1 MAPGGSAEQ
10 SGKPWARPGVQHPGE
25 TGRAAPPDP
34 CLPWGAGLWAGWR
47 GSPLTSGGDRGDRG
61 QHHGHVWAPC
71 RDHICHFLGSW
82 HPPLMKRE
90 CHRVWAR
97 EGPSVGRGRRQPC
110 HRRGQAAALPKALAS
125 PSCTRLPGPPPG
137 PGPLTRTTQGH
148 TPPAP
153 ASGSGTGVSHEETN
167 QRRQVGADL
176 RRPPAP
182 CHLWGPRAPSQGTTD
197 PQSPAR
203 APNTHTSFR
212 RTRPSLGRPLPNLCL
227 PPPGSHGAAPR
238 PQTAW

>member
-1 MAPGGSAEQ
+1 MLAAVTRLPGRLPSESHGCVTTQRDIEKWRPAGLLSKAVSPGRGQ
-10 SGKPWARPGVQHPGE
+10 ASSTQAR
-25 TGRAAPPDP
+25 RAVLAPPDP
-34 CLPWGAGLWAGWR
+34 CPPCGAGLWAGWR
-47 GSPLTSGGDRGDRG
+47 GSPLTLGGDRGDRG
-61 QHHGHVWAPC
+61 QHHRHVWAPC

-137 PGPLTRTTQGH
+137 PGPLTRTTRGH

-153 ASGSGTGVSHEETN
+153 AGGSGTGVSHEETN
-167 QRRQVGADL
+167 Q
-176 RRPPAP
+176 
-182 CHLWGPRAPSQGTTD
+182 
-197 PQSPAR
+197 
-203 APNTHTSFR
+203 
-212 RTRPSLGRPLPNLCL
+212 
-227 PPPGSHGAAPR
+227 
-238 PQTAW
+238 